1 MPWRHTMEELWNV
14 MIATFAIVFVGE
26 LGDKT
31 QAAAG
36 TGALANRGQTWW
48 IFAGSS
54 LALICVSG
62 LTTFAAGFIPVSAL
76 PWIQKVGGLGLFL
89 YGIYLF
95 RKMLEGAEEED
106 SESNTKIG
114 WKLFWTQF
122 SLVFLAELGDKTQ
135 IFTAG
140 AAVANAS
147 QRLAVFVGSASALV
161 AVTGLTVWGISF
173 VPPRM
178 VKFVEI
184 GGIVS
189 LMMYGLYMLFS

>member
-1 MPWRHTMEELWNV
+1 MIDWLNV
-14 MIATFAIVFVGE
+14 VLATFVIVFVGE

-62 LTTFAAGFIPVSAL
+62 LTTFGAGFIPASAL
-76 PWIQKVGGLGLFL
+76 PIIQKLGGLGLIT
-89 YGIYLF
+89 YSVYLIN
-95 RKMLEGAEEED
+95 KMFKETEEED
-106 SESNTKIG
+106 DNEHTAKIG
-114 WKLFWTQF
+114 WKLFWGQF
-122 SLVFLAELGDKTQ
+122 GLVLLAELGDKTQ

-147 QRLAVFVGSASALV
+147 QRLAVFIGSASALV

>member
-1 MPWRHTMEELWNV
+1 MEELWNV

-36 TGALANRGQTWW
+36 TGALANRGQTLW

-54 LALICVSG
+54 LALVCVSG
-62 LTTFAAGFIPVSAL
+62 LTTFAAGLIPASAL
-76 PWIQKVGGLGLFL
+76 PTIQKLGGLGLIL
-89 YGIYLF
+89 YSIYLIS
-95 RKMLEGAEEED
+95 KMIKGAEEED
-106 SESNTKIG
+106 DDSSTKMG

-122 SLVFLAELGDKTQ
+122 SLVFVAELGDKTQ

-161 AVTGLTVWGISF
+161 AVTGITVWGISF

-178 VKFVEI
+178 IKFVEI

>member
-1 MPWRHTMEELWNV
+1 MEAFWNAV
-14 MIATFAIVFVGE
+14 IATFTIVFVGE

-62 LTTFAAGFIPVSAL
+62 LTTFAAGLIPVSTL
-76 PWIQKVGGLGLFL
+76 PIIQKLGGGGLIFYSGYLIYKMIRKTDEEDDEEIRKKGWGLFL
-89 YGIYLF
+89 
-95 RKMLEGAEEED
+95 A
-106 SESNTKIG
+106 
-114 WKLFWTQF
+114 QF
-122 SLVFLAELGDKTQ
+122 SLVFMAELGDKTQ

-147 QRLAVFVGSASALV
+147 QRLAVFIGSASALIS
-161 AVTGLTVWGISF
+161 VTGLTVWGISF

-178 VKFVEI
+178 IKFVEI

-189 LMMYGLYMLFS
+189 LMIYGLYMIFS

>member
-1 MPWRHTMEELWNV
+1 MPGRHKMEELWNV

-54 LALICVSG
+54 LALVCVSG
-62 LTTFAAGFIPVSAL
+62 LTTFAAGFIPASAL
-76 PWIQKVGGLGLFL
+76 PTIQKLGGLGLIL
-89 YGIYLF
+89 YSIYLIS
-95 RKMLEGAEEED
+95 KMIKGVEED
-106 SESNTKIG
+106 DDDSSTKMG

-122 SLVFLAELGDKTQ
+122 SLVFVAELGDKTQ

-147 QRLAVFVGSASALV
+147 QRLAVFIGSASALI

-189 LMMYGLYMLFS
+189 LMLYGLYMIFS